1 MKSNSLKTWW
11 RVNGFKVIHAKPKPA
26 QETKRFL
33 RQFLRPEENPRF
45 FYTDNSLEFIKAC
58 EGLNW
63 NHGRSTPHR
72 SETNG
77 IVERAARRVKEG
89 TSSALVQSGLQE
101 SWWGEAMERDCC
113 LRLVQDLHADGQTP
127 CERRFNSPVEE
138 PIIPFGAAVQ
148 FLSYICRRPSSS
160 ASARLK
166 NPSFNFHGIRLERE
180 RKLDG

>member
-1 MKSNSLKTWW
+1 MASQWVQSYSCKINSALETQRILK
-11 RVNGFKVIHAKPKPA
+11 
-26 QETKRFL
+26 
-33 RQFLRPEENPRF
+33 QFLRPEENPRF
-45 FYTDNSLEFIKAC
+45 FYTVNSLEFIKAC

-101 SWWGEAMERDCC
+101 SWWAEALERDSY
-113 LRLVQDLHADGQTP
+113 LRNLQDLQADGQTP
-127 CERRFNSPVEE
+127 HERRFNSPVDK

-148 FLSYICRRPSSS
+148 FLSKICRRPSSS
-160 ASARLK
+160 ASARHK
-166 NPSFNFHGIRLERE
+166 NPSFNFHGIRLERGP
-180 RKLDG
+180 KLDG